1 MVKLSSNTL
10 FHFTK
15 WENLIGIL
23 QNDFYP
29 KFSLEK
35 FSFKNN
41 YTHQF
46 VIPMISFCDMPLSQI
61 KLHVNRYC

>member
-1 MVKLSSNTL
+1 MGESYS
-10 FHFTK
+10 
-15 WENLIGIL
+15 IL

-41 YTHQF
+41 YTNQF
-46 VIPMISFCDMPLSQI
+46 AISMISFCDIPLSQI
-61 KLHVNRYC
+61 KLHVNRYGWLFPLMAT